1 MAAPVMTDPNKLTPA
16 AWQQLREHE
25 QVFFS
30 IHLTADFFEP
40 ATFVEDREQ
49 LRKILYGAARAAN
62 NTPLKSAIYK
72 FPGQGITGVIL
83 LAESHISVHTW
94 PEHGFMAV
102 DIFTCGRDTKPVRA
116 LEYLKQMFSPKKVK
130 IRHIRRGK

>member
-1 MAAPVMTDPNKLTPA
+1 MPVMPTPKLLSA
-16 AWQQLREHE
+16 AEIKQLRENE

-40 ATFVEDREQ
+40 AKFIEDPKE
-49 LRKILYGAARAAN
+49 LRKVLYGAAKAAN

-72 FPGQGITGVIL
+72 FPVQGITGVIL

-94 PEHGFMAV
+94 PEHGFLAV
-102 DIFTCGRDTKPVRA
+102 DIFTCGRETKPVRA
-116 LEYLKQMFSPKKVK
+116 FEYLKEVFCPKKVK
-130 IRHIRRGK
+130 IRHIRRGR